1 MRIALIQPAMGR
13 EGSRF
18 VTSWKMEP
26 LSMATLAALTPPEH
40 EVVFWDDRVEPIPY
54 DEPVD
59 LAAITL
65 EAYTARRA
73 YQIAARFRARGV
85 PVVLGGYHATFLPD
99 EASRH
104 ADAVLVGEAE
114 EVWSTIVADASRRE
128 LAPRYRAT
136 GRPSLAHRKPD
147 RRIFAG
153 KHYLPLTLVESGRGC
168 IYACDFCSISAFY
181 QKTFEPRPAKEV
193 AAEIE
198 ATGRKWIFL
207 VDDNVSM
214 DVERTKELCRELIPL
229 GVRWF
234 SQATINT
241 GADPE
246 LLRLLEKSGC
256 AGILVG
262 FESIDEHNLKAMN
275 KTFNKGPSHYRDSL
289 AGLADHGIKIYATF
303 VFGYDTDP
311 PDIFRRTLDFALEER
326 FFVAAF
332 NHLQPFPGTPLYQRF
347 EREGRLL
354 HPKWWL
360 ESGYR
365 FGQLA
370 YRPRHLS
377 PEALY
382 DELMKTRREFYS
394 ARNILARARNVRANV
409 LGPGAG
415 WLHFAVNGLLRKEL
429 HDKWATPLG
438 DLNEPDPVIAPAA
451 DAA

>member
-13 EGSRF
+13 DGSRF

-54 DEPVD
+54 DERVD

-99 EASRH
+99 EAAQH

-114 EVWSTIVADASRRE
+114 DVWGTIVADAARGA
-128 LAPRYRAT
+128 LAPRYRSTA
-136 GRPSLAHRKPD
+136 RPSLRARRPD
-147 RRIFAG
+147 RSIFAN
-153 KHYLPLTLVESGRGC
+153 KRYLPLTLVESGRGC
-168 IYACDFCSISAFY
+168 MYACDFCSISAFY
-181 QKTFEPRPAKEV
+181 GKTFEARPAKEV

-241 GADPE
+241 GNDPE

-275 KTFNKGPSHYRDSL
+275 KTFNKGPHHYRDAL
-289 AGLADHGIKIYATF
+289 AGLSDHGIKIYATF

-354 HPKWWL
+354 HPRWWL
-360 ESGYR
+360 EPGYR

-370 YRPRHLS
+370 YRPRNLS

-394 ARNILARARNVRANV
+394 ARNILARARNVRANL
-409 LGPGAG
+409 LGPGTG
-415 WLHFAVNGLLRKEL
+415 WLHFVVNGLLRKEL

-438 DLNEPDPVIAPAA
+438 DLSEPSPVAAFPAH
-451 DAA
+451 AA